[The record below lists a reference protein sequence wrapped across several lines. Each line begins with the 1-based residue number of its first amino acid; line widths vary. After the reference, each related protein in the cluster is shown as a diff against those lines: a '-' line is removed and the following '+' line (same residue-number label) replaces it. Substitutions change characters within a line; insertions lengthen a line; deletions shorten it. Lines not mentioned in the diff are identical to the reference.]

1 MTALDL
7 SKERNKRRGL
17 LLQKVLERGD
27 IIRFTGANYLKAF
40 ELLNALLEREE
51 AEQASD
57 LASQEV
63 SSPISDLEPAELAKG
78 ESLPE
83 GGTSDSSEGETG
95 VAAVGNQEGEQGATP
110 LPTQDVQNVEPTTAI
125 TVQ

>member
-7 SKERNKRRGL
+7 SKERSKRRRL
-17 LLQKVLERGD
+17 LLEKVLERVD
-27 IIRFTGANYLKAF
+27 TIVFSGANYLKAF

-51 AEQASD
+51 AEQASA

-63 SSPISDLEPAELAKG
+63 SSPMSDLEPAEFAKD

-95 VAAVGNQEGEQGATP
+95 AAAVGSQEGEQGATP
-110 LPTQDVQNVEPTTAI
+110 VPTQDVQNVETT
-125 TVQ
+125 TSVTLQ